1 MAKTAK
7 LGANY
12 LVRTGLEW
20 CEPDR
25 NERTRDRV
33 TTDAHVW
40 QEEIVNHI
48 FRGKFKNNWA
58 IHRHMKFALRND
70 IVFAGGIV
78 GIEAHRI
85 RVGHKADIAPA
96 KLSVRPSQLKI
107 PAKLLAND
115 VDDERF
121 LARRKLIHL
130 LCPERNRKSKQEYGL
145 DQDNREFQMRR
156 DGASYAMVIR
166 SRLPPFPE
174 ANQDKNKKC
183 RRTEKRHAQ
192 EEEAKVEHMID

>member
-48 FRGKFKNNWA
+48 FRGKFKNNWS

-70 IVFAGGIV
+70 IVFACLIA
-78 GIEAHRI
+78 GIEAHLI
-85 RVGHKADIAPA
+85 RVAHKADIAPSI
-96 KLSVRPSQLKI
+96 LSVLHSQPK
-107 PAKLLAND
+107 
-115 VDDERF
+115 F
-121 LARRKLIHL
+121 
-130 LCPERNRKSKQEYGL
+130 
-145 DQDNREFQMRR
+145 
-156 DGASYAMVIR
+156 
-166 SRLPPFPE
+166 
-174 ANQDKNKKC
+174 
-183 RRTEKRHAQ
+183 T
-192 EEEAKVEHMID
+192 